1 MTGGREGY
9 REEGDG
15 VLDQLA
21 HGRGVL
27 RQTVGRK
34 KGLNA
39 GNAVGA
45 HSLEEETVLLSRLRA
60 PVQLG
65 DTGQRLMYLAEEEE
79 TQGKSAVLLAQFE
92 EVETKDFAIT
102 TGSVIGDKEDFLRV
116 VRNSLVITV
125 VLCVR

>member
-1 MTGGREGY
+1 MGGREGY

-15 VLDQLA
+15 VLDQFV
-21 HGRGVL
+21 HGRGIL
-27 RQTVGRK
+27 RQTVGGK

-39 GNAVGA
+39 RNAVGA
-45 HSLEEETVLLSRLRA
+45 HSLKEETVLFSCLRT

-65 DTGQRLMYLAEEEE
+65 NTGQRLAYLAEEEE
-79 TQGKSAVLLAQFE
+79 THGKSAVLLAQLE

-125 VLCVR
+125 ALCVR